1 MAAWS
6 ASTAA
11 AASHSTSWT
20 SDAGAAGS
28 RHGNRRPRRRSRY
41 RRPRRLGASPPP
53 VVSVQLVNN
62 EVGTVQP
69 LDAVAELVRARRRR
83 RAAAHRRRAGRHVAG
98 RGRATAE
105 FDLVSLSAHKIG
117 GPKGVGALVVR
128 NGIALRPQLVGGGQE
143 RGLRSG
149 THNVAGIVGFGAA
162 AAEAMA
168 TRTATVERVAAL
180 RRAPARRLRTVAP
193 AGWHLTV
200 PTGDGRVGRRPRPR
214 RPPAARPRSSPAS

>member
-1 MAAWS
+1 M
-6 ASTAA
+6 
-11 AASHSTSWT
+11 
-20 SDAGAAGS
+20 
-28 RHGNRRPRRRSRY
+28 
-41 RRPRRLGASPPP
+41 
-53 VVSVQLVNN
+53 
-62 EVGTVQP
+62 
-69 LDAVAELVRARRRR
+69 
-83 RAAAHRRRAGRHVAG
+83 AG

-128 NGIALRPQLVGGGQE
+128 NGIALRPLLVGGGQE

-180 RRAPARRLRTVAP
+180 RSACSTSSAPS
-193 AGWHLTV
+193 
-200 PTGDGRVGRRPRPR
+200 
-214 RPPAARPRSSPAS
+214 RPPAGT